1 MSRALNSLKTSDVIT
16 TPLKLKYTSSY
27 DCSTIAE
34 YGISVLVGANGPV
47 TITGSVAQETI
58 NYISVR
64 SSFYSNYL
72 TGSLP
77 QSASAA
83 ENYLQSTA
91 AIGSDDADIRYFPTE
106 SNTTIK
112 VLSIPRNV
120 YGQQISKNSF
130 ILSSSLYYIVDDAN
144 GNIIDIANARAH
156 VGNIIYGQGIVVITN
171 QNYQDIFP
179 TAPTAVD
186 DTAVFLDTDSPKT
199 IDILANDLS
208 GSCPIDP
215 TSVILSGSNSVYYT
229 VNIDGTITLNTS
241 TAGSYDVY
249 YTVFSD
255 CGNGTCPIPSNQA
268 LVTAIV
274 LPTTTTTTTST
285 STTTTTAEPTTTTST
300 TTTTTT
306 AEPTTTTSTT
316 TTTTTEVPTTT
327 TSTTTSTTTE
337 APTTTTSTTTSTTT
351 AAPTTSTTTSTTTA
365 PPYVASI
372 EINLQYDAPPGTW
385 DAITYTYAGGPTQD
399 ELIWEVTAQGYL
411 NTDCTSPLSNGGT
424 TLNQPAGATQAVGSV
439 GFNDGDSAKI
449 TSLIVNG
456 QTITTSPQDIV
467 VGGHTYTIRV
477 APGGFPGFDTCF
489 RA

>member
-27 DCSTIAE
+27 DCSTIAD
-34 YGISVLVGANGPV
+34 YGISVLIGANGPV

-91 AIGSDDADIRYFPTE
+91 AIGSNDADIRYFPTE

-120 YGQQISKNSF
+120 YGQQVSKNSF

-171 QNYQDIFP
+171 QEYQDIFP
-179 TAPTAVD
+179 TPPTAIN
-186 DTAVFLDTDSPKT
+186 DTAVFADTYSPK
-199 IDILANDLS
+199 IINILANDIS
-208 GSCPIDP
+208 GSCPID
-215 TSVILSGSNSVYYT
+215 TGSVILSGSNSVYYT
-229 VNIDGTITLNTS
+229 VNANGTITLNT
-241 TAGSYDVY
+241 AIPGSYDVY
-249 YTVFSD
+249 YNVFSD
-255 CGNGTCPIPSNQA
+255 CGNGTCPILSNQA
-268 LVTAIV
+268 LVTVTVVEA
-274 LPTTTTTTTST
+274 PTTTTTTTTST
-285 STTTTTAEPTTTTST
+285 TSTTTTAPPTTTTSTTTTTTTPEPTTTTST

-316 TTTTTEVPTTT
+316 TTTTTAPPTTSTTTTTTTGVPTT
-327 TSTTTSTTTE
+327 TSTTT
-337 APTTTTSTTTSTTT
+337 TTTTVPPTNVLAQVYNNVDGTCVDTLTTI
-351 AAPTTSTTTSTTTA
+351 
-365 PPYVASI
+365 V
-372 EINLQYDAPPGTW
+372 INPG
-385 DAITYTYAGGPTQD
+385 
-399 ELIWEVTAQGYL
+399 
-411 NTDCTSPLSNGGT
+411 NTPDFGKYYESDTPNVIYYPLSYT
-424 TLNQPAGATQAVGSV
+424 SDPYTVTYSFVFGSLSCPPV
-439 GFNDGDSAKI
+439 
-449 TSLIVNG
+449 
-456 QTITTSPQDIV
+456 P
-467 VGGHTYTIRV
+467 
-477 APGGFPGFDTCF
+477 
-489 RA
+489 